1 MLKEFVIEKLINSH
15 VEEVG
20 FDTAMEAGICRECG
34 HIVESGIEPDADGY
48 KCPECFALA
57 VQGMRTAAI
66 EVLCVS

>member
-1 MLKEFVIEKLINSH
+1 MLKSEVIEKLINSH

-57 VQGMRTAAI
+57 VQGMGTAAI